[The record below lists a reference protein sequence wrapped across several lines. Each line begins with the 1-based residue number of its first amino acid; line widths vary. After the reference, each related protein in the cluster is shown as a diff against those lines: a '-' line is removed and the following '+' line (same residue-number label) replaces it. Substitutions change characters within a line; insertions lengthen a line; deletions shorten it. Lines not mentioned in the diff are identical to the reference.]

1 MFQYTVTAALLGS
14 YVAKRTSFLPS
25 TSGQGAGRDQQSNEE
40 LGQHNTQ
47 RDSATIRLQVFFMK
61 SVSPKPLSIPLG
73 PFRIFRNLAE
83 IFADTN
89 GKGKKSS
96 IRKVLIIIL
105 G

>member
-1 MFQYTVTAALLGS
+1 VFQYTVTAALLGS
-14 YVAKRTSFLPS
+14 YVAKRTPFLPS
-25 TSGQGAGRDQQSNEE
+25 TSSQGAGRDQQSDEE

-47 RDSATIRLQVFFMK
+47 RDSATRFSTSGFFHE
-61 SVSPKPLSIPLG
+61 SVSHKPLPLG